1 MKGSRRRF
9 SREFKV
15 EAVRQVLESGRPL
28 AQVAREL
35 DISASVLRRWKQ
47 QVGADPSEAFP
58 GNGRMKAEDEE
69 LRRLRREVVRLRQER
84 DFLKKTA
91 VDSAGRCNTLYYFT
105 DLEGVVHG
113 TVRTSWPFC
122 DPESGV
128 VATLEKGR
136 VAE

>member
-15 EAVRQVLESGRPL
+15 EAVRQVLENGRPL

-47 QVGADPSEAFP
+47 QAEADPSEAFP
-58 GNGRMKAEDEE
+58 GHGRMKAEDEE

-91 VDSAGRCNTLYYFT
+91 VFFAG
-105 DLEGVVHG
+105 
-113 TVRTSWPFC
+113 
-122 DPESGV
+122 ES
-128 VATLEKGR
+128 R
-136 VAE
+136 

>member
-15 EAVRQVLESGRPL
+15 EAVRQVLENGRPL
-28 AQVAREL
+28 AQVARDL

-47 QVGADPSEAFP
+47 QVEADPSEAFP

-91 VDSAGRCNTLYYFT
+91 KFFAG
-105 DLEGVVHG
+105 
-113 TVRTSWPFC
+113 
-122 DPESGV
+122 ES
-128 VATLEKGR
+128 R
-136 VAE
+136 

>member
-15 EAVRQVLESGRPL
+15 EAVRQVLENGRPL

-47 QVGADPSEAFP
+47 QVEADPSEAFP
-58 GNGRMKAEDEE
+58 GNGHMKAEDEE

-91 VDSAGRCNTLYYFT
+91 VFFAG
-105 DLEGVVHG
+105 
-113 TVRTSWPFC
+113 
-122 DPESGV
+122 ES
-128 VATLEKGR
+128 R
-136 VAE
+136 

>member
-1 MKGSRRRF
+1 MEGSRRRF

-15 EAVRQVLESGRPL
+15 EAVRQVLENGRPL
-28 AQVAREL
+28 AQVARDL

-47 QVGADPSEAFP
+47 QVEADPSEAFP

-91 VDSAGRCNTLYYFT
+91 KFFAG
-105 DLEGVVHG
+105 
-113 TVRTSWPFC
+113 
-122 DPESGV
+122 ES
-128 VATLEKGR
+128 R
-136 VAE
+136 

>member
-15 EAVRQVLESGRPL
+15 EAVRQVLENGRPL
-28 AQVAREL
+28 AQVARDL

-47 QVGADPSEAFP
+47 QIEADPSEAFP

-91 VDSAGRCNTLYYFT
+91 KFFAG
-105 DLEGVVHG
+105 
-113 TVRTSWPFC
+113 
-122 DPESGV
+122 ES
-128 VATLEKGR
+128 R
-136 VAE
+136 

>member
-15 EAVRQVLESGRPL
+15 EAVRQVLENGRPL
-28 AQVAREL
+28 AQGAREL

-47 QVGADPSEAFP
+47 QVEADPSEAFP

-91 VDSAGRCNTLYYFT
+91 VFFAG
-105 DLEGVVHG
+105 
-113 TVRTSWPFC
+113 
-122 DPESGV
+122 ES
-128 VATLEKGR
+128 R
-136 VAE
+136 

>member
-15 EAVRQVLESGRPL
+15 EAVRQVLENGRPL

-47 QVGADPSEAFP
+47 QVAADSAEVFP

-91 VDSAGRCNTLYYFT
+91 KFFAG
-105 DLEGVVHG
+105 
-113 TVRTSWPFC
+113 
-122 DPESGV
+122 ES
-128 VATLEKGR
+128 R
-136 VAE
+136 

>member
-1 MKGSRRRF
+1 MKGSRRQF

-15 EAVRQVLESGRPL
+15 EAVRQVLEHGRPL
-28 AQVAREL
+28 AQMAREL

-47 QVGADPSEAFP
+47 QVEADPSEAFP

-91 VDSAGRCNTLYYFT
+91 KFFAG
-105 DLEGVVHG
+105 
-113 TVRTSWPFC
+113 
-122 DPESGV
+122 ES
-128 VATLEKGR
+128 R
-136 VAE
+136 

>member
-15 EAVRQVLESGRPL
+15 EAVRQVLENGRPL

-47 QVGADPSEAFP
+47 QVEADPSESFP

-91 VDSAGRCNTLYYFT
+91 VFFAG
-105 DLEGVVHG
+105 
-113 TVRTSWPFC
+113 
-122 DPESGV
+122 ES
-128 VATLEKGR
+128 R
-136 VAE
+136 

>member
-9 SREFKV
+9 SREFKI
-15 EAVRQVLESGRPL
+15 EAVRQVVETDRPV

-47 QVGADPSEAFP
+47 QFEEDRSEAFP
-58 GNGRMKAEDEE
+58 GNGRMKAEDDE

-91 VDSAGRCNTLYYFT
+91 AFFAS
-105 DLEGVVHG
+105 
-113 TVRTSWPFC
+113 
-122 DPESGV
+122 ES
-128 VATLEKGR
+128 R
-136 VAE
+136 

>member
-15 EAVRQVLESGRPL
+15 EAVRQVLENGRPV
-28 AQVAREL
+28 AQVARDL

-47 QVGADPSEAFP
+47 QVEADPSEAFP

-91 VDSAGRCNTLYYFT
+91 KFFAG
-105 DLEGVVHG
+105 
-113 TVRTSWPFC
+113 
-122 DPESGV
+122 ES
-128 VATLEKGR
+128 R
-136 VAE
+136 